1 MGLRHLIA
9 GVLLAPAI
17 HAQSPTRAVSG
28 AVFDSVSRAPLAG
41 AVVQVVLVDSGN
53 GRPPAS
59 SQPRVFSGTTDANGR
74 YRIAGLPA
82 GQFAIGFQHD
92 ALNALGI
99 DSPIRAFALAGDS
112 SVSVHLAIPAGPAVR
127 EQMCGP
133 TVRLEGE
140 GVLAGYVL
148 GAREGQ
154 MLTGAIVKASWLE
167 MVLEKANYRTVRRQV
182 VATVGDDGRYQACGL
197 TSDDAVTIDVA
208 MPGFRTILHRVA
220 MPPGGA
226 MRQDFRLADSAVA
239 TGTASLTGRVLLAD
253 GTALSSGHAV
263 VEALALEVPIENG
276 AFSIAG
282 LPAGSWLVEARAI
295 GYEPQAVLIDA
306 PLQGIGTATI
316 TLPERAQV
324 LGAVTVLGAR
334 GGEAKILNGIA
345 SRRTSSVGTVFLR
358 GNEWLESALD
368 PADVLR
374 GAAGFRYM
382 HPELVLA
389 SGCGFR
395 HPPSDEPQAVTS
407 SVPRGRD
414 RTLAVY
420 LNGARVVGGL
430 SELRTALTMRDVI
443 AVEAYQD
450 VANAPTE
457 WRTYDACAVLAIWTR
472 R

>member
-9 GVLLAPAI
+9 CLVLAPAI
-17 HAQSPTRAVSG
+17 HAQSSVRVVSG
-28 AVFDSVSRAPLAG
+28 AVFDSVARVPLAG
-41 AVVQVVLVDSGN
+41 AVVQVVRVDSSAARAAGS
-53 GRPPAS
+53 GAA
-59 SQPRVFSGTTDANGR
+59 RVFSSTTDSNGR
-74 YRIAGLPA
+74 YRFAGLPD

-92 ALNALGI
+92 ALNALGL
-99 DSPIRAFALAGDS
+99 DSPIRAFALAGDTS
-112 SVSVHLAIPAGPAVR
+112 ISVQLAIPPGTAVR

-133 TVRLEGE
+133 AVRLEGE

-167 MVLEKANYRTVRRQV
+167 MVLERANYRTVRRQV
-182 VATVGDDGRYQACGL
+182 VAVVGQDGRYQACGV
-197 TSDDAVTIDVA
+197 TSDDAVALEVT
-208 MPGFRTILHRVA
+208 MPGFRGITHRVT

-226 MRQDFRLADSAVA
+226 MRQDFRLADSATVA
-239 TGTASLTGRVLLAD
+239 GTGSFNGRVLLAD
-253 GTALSSGHAV
+253 GSALSAGRAV
-263 VEALALEVPIENG
+263 IEALALEVPIENG
-276 AFSIAG
+276 TFSISG
-282 LPAGSWLVEARAI
+282 IPYGTWRVEARAI
-295 GYEPQAVLIDA
+295 GFEPQAALVDV
-306 PLQGIGTATI
+306 PNQGIGSGSILLA
-316 TLPERAQV
+316 ERAQ
-324 LGAVTVLGAR
+324 LLAAVTVLGAR
-334 GGEAKILNGIA
+334 GGEEKILNGIA
-345 SRRTSSVGTVFLR
+345 SRRTSSVGSVFLR

-382 HPELVLA
+382 NTDLVLA

-395 HPPSDEPQAVTS
+395 HPPPDEPQAVTAGL
-407 SVPRGRD
+407 PRGRD
-414 RTLAVY
+414 RRMVVY